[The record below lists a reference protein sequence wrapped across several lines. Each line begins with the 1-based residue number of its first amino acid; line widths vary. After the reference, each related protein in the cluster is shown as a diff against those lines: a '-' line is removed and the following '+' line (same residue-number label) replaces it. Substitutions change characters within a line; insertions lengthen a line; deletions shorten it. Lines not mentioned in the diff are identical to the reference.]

1 MAHAT
6 LPALGRALA
15 EVMGPT
21 VLMLGQT
28 LKELARTSDESVALE
43 LMPDLVLLGRTRAAA
58 TAAGL
63 SLNQYVLGAC
73 RAFLDRAGEEEWA
86 TLMSRLRDGAE
97 PGVTLVAIAVQ
108 GQLEAGACGCGREV
122 RRERRRRSTRH
133 G

>member
-1 MAHAT
+1 MM
-6 LPALGRALA
+6 LGR
-15 EVMGPT
+15 
-21 VLMLGQT
+21 T

-86 TLMSRLRDGAE
+86 SLMSRLRDGAE
-97 PGVTLVAIAVQ
+97 PGITLVAIAVQ
-108 GQLEAGACGCGREV
+108 RRLDARACGCGR
-122 RRERRRRSTRH
+122 
-133 G
+133 GGPA